1 MKIRLAI
8 LEKDKSYLTR
18 IVTAF
23 SARYAD
29 KLEIYSFTDYQVAM
43 ATLDSAK
50 IDVLVA
56 NDLFEVDV
64 NALPKRCGFAYLVDS
79 VGIDTVNNQSAICK
93 FQKADLI
100 YKQILSIYS
109 ENAGNVSGLKI
120 GNDDCRIVAFA
131 SPSGGT
137 GSSTVAAACARHFA
151 EQGYKVLYLNLE
163 KYGSSESFFH
173 AEGQFDM
180 SDVIYVLKTKKANLT
195 MKLESCVK
203 QDASGVFFYAPT
215 KIALDML
222 ELGAEEIQRLLSEL
236 KLAGSYNY
244 IVLDMEYSQNKD
256 TLSILRQAHGIVM
269 VGDGSEI
276 SNTKITRAY
285 TALATAEQSA
295 DAPLTGRMSLVYNKY
310 SNKTS
315 SAIGDI
321 GLRNIGGA
329 PRYEHAGTEQIQA
342 QLCKMEFF
350 DKII

>member
-79 VGIDTVNNQSAICK
+79 MGIDTVNNQSAICK

-131 SPSGGT
+131 SPSGGA

-203 QDASGVFFYAPT
+203 QDASGVFFYAPA

-256 TLSILRQAHGIVM
+256 TLSILRQAHNIVV
-269 VGDGSEI
+269 VGDGSQI

-285 TALATAEQSA
+285 TALVTAEQNA
-295 DAPLTGRMSLVYNKY
+295 DAPIAGRMSLVYNKY
-310 SNKTS
+310 SNKTG

-329 PRYEHAGTEQIQA
+329 PRYEHASTEQILS

-350 DKII
+350 NKII

>member
-79 VGIDTVNNQSAICK
+79 MGIDTVNNQSAICK

-131 SPSGGT
+131 SPSGGA

-203 QDASGVFFYAPT
+203 QDASGVFFYAPA

-256 TLSILRQAHGIVM
+256 TLSILRQAHNIVV
-269 VGDGSEI
+269 VGDGSQI

-285 TALATAEQSA
+285 TALVTAEQNA
-295 DAPLTGRMSLVYNKY
+295 DAPIAGRMSLVYNKY
-310 SNKTS
+310 SNKTG

-329 PRYEHAGTEQIQA
+329 PRYEHASTEQILS